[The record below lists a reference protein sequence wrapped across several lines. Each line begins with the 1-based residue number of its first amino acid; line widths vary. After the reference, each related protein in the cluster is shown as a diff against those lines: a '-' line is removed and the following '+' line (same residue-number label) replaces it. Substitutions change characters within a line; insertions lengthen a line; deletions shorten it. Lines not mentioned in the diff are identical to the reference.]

1 MIEIAFTTSFKRVFK
16 KKIKTNKEIED
27 LFWDTV
33 NIFINDPFANSL
45 KTHKLS
51 GKLKNLWSF
60 SIKYN
65 LRVIF
70 YFEDNNTKAIFVNI
84 GTHDEVY

>member
-1 MIEIAFTTSFKRVFK
+1 MEIAFSSSFKKAFK
-16 KKIKTNKEIED
+16 KKIKGRKEIEE
-27 LFWDTV
+27 LFWTATAL
-33 NIFINDPFANSL
+33 FLEDPFNASL

-60 SIKYN
+60 TIEYD

-70 YFEDNNTKAIFVNI
+70 YFEEKNTKAIFVHI